1 MTPRQIDR
9 VLEIAFDSSDAEL
22 DEVIQTRLFLVP
34 NRGSSSCEVNGV
46 TVLSVFFD
54 DALERENARVA
65 LENLDVVLNAFDAE
79 RTNWLEKY
87 EQSLEAIEIGERF
100 IVAPD
105 RRLVAVASLRL
116 PIVVPQEQAFGTGS
130 HETTALCMTL
140 LETLDVDGRR
150 GLDVGSGSGILA
162 IAMHLLGARKVI
174 AFDNDTDA
182 YGALRDNRV
191 RNDVPEQS
199 LPIFIGGVEA
209 LRGGTFDVI
218 TMNII
223 PEVILPLLSDVVA
236 RLAAGGVLILSG
248 ILVITSEEVIAAAAA
263 QRLRLTDSRT
273 RGEWWAGTFQMRPVN
288 PETRQ

>member
-1 MTPRQIDR
+1 MTRRQIDC

-22 DEVIQTRLFLVP
+22 DELVQTRLFLTP
-34 NRGSSSCEVNGV
+34 NRGSSSREVKGM
-46 TVLSVFFD
+46 TVVSVFFD
-54 DALERENARVA
+54 DPHERENARRA
-65 LENLDVVLNAFDAE
+65 LENLDVLLNAFDAE

-105 RRLVAVASLRL
+105 RRLIAEASTRL

-140 LETLDVDGRR
+140 LETLDVEGRR
-150 GLDVGSGSGILA
+150 ALDVGSGSGILA
-162 IAMHLLGARKVI
+162 IAMHLLGAHKVI
-174 AFDNDTDA
+174 AFDNDPDA

-191 RNDVPEQS
+191 RNDVPEDS

-209 LRGGTFDVI
+209 LRAGSFDVI

-223 PEVILPLLSDVVA
+223 PEVILPLLGDVVA
-236 RLAAGGVLILSG
+236 HLANRGVLILSG
-248 ILVITSEEVIAAAAA
+248 ILVVKSEEVIAAAAA
-263 QRLRLTDSRT
+263 QGLRLSDSRT
-273 RGEWWAGTFQMRPVN
+273 RGEWWAGAFALSS
-288 PETRQ
+288 